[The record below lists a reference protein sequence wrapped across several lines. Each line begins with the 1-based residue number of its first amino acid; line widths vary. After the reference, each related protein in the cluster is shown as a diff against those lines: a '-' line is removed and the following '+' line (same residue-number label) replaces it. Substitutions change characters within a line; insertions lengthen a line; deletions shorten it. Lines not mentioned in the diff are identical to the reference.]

1 MFISATTVLVAVD
14 VFLKIKNAYSW
25 EDDTLV
31 HNHILEADSKTNYK
45 FSQWMNDEWLI
56 LTCKFRLRSCIWYYQ
71 DELFATLLCMLELIP
86 HNCGIT

>member
-14 VFLKIKNAYSW
+14 VFLKIKNGYSW

-45 FSQWMNDEWLI
+45 FSQWMLWWMIDTDLQVSLKELYLI
-56 LTCKFRLRSCIWYYQ
+56 LPRWTFCNTAMHVGTHS
-71 DELFATLLCMLELIP
+71 T
-86 HNCGIT
+86 